1 MKVLITGSR
10 DASPQ
15 MLAKA
20 VEVVVWCQQHGYTVL
35 VGDAPG
41 VDRAVR
47 QACARPQVTC
57 LVYGAYDRVRDPTA
71 GGSLMHRAFRSYP
84 ARDRCMAR
92 QCDLCVAIWNGR
104 SHGTQYTADSVRSL
118 SKRVIW
124 RVWPAVSSSILPHTI

>member
-10 DASPQ
+10 EASPQ

-47 QACARPQVTC
+47 QPASIIRSRAWCMGPM
-57 LVYGAYDRVRDPTA
+57 TA
-71 GGSLMHRAFRSYP
+71 SESP
-84 ARDRCMAR
+84 ARGAR
-92 QCDLCVAIWNGR
+92 
-104 SHGTQYTADSVRSL
+104 
-118 SKRVIW
+118 
-124 RVWPAVSSSILPHTI
+124 